1 MHPCRRLYLWV
12 VGLCVSYVNK
22 DTGYTDGRSLVNSLN
37 LPRQIA
43 KYKLTREHDH
53 FLPNTFKLSVH
64 YGTVI
69 CLRIISVIIAS
80 LNKLYDP
87 SRPVCFI
94 PLSNSRHHPLV
105 HSRHAC
111 AGERTNLMCSK
122 SLLRTKLHEDTSHKQ
137 TLRCPQQRSQCF
149 TYTFLILSG
158 EEFCLLN
165 STKQIKND
173 ITLYETKEGQY
184 LKMPW
189 LSPFGNTCIW
199 LFISILPQHLKAA
212 EGMK

>member
-1 MHPCRRLYLWV
+1 VHSCSRLYLWL

-22 DTGYTDGRSLVNSLN
+22 DAGYPDGRSLVNSLN
-37 LPRQIA
+37 LPRQMA
-43 KYKLTREHDH
+43 KYNLKREHDR

-69 CLRIISVIIAS
+69 RLRIISVITAA
-80 LNKLYDP
+80 LNKLHVP
-87 SRPVCFI
+87 PRPVSFI

-111 AGERTNLMCSK
+111 GGERTNLLRCK
-122 SLLRTKLHEDTSHKQ
+122 SLLHTKIHEDTSHKQ

-165 STKQIKND
+165 STTQIN
-173 ITLYETKEGQY
+173 
-184 LKMPW
+184 
-189 LSPFGNTCIW
+189 
-199 LFISILPQHLKAA
+199 
-212 EGMK
+212 